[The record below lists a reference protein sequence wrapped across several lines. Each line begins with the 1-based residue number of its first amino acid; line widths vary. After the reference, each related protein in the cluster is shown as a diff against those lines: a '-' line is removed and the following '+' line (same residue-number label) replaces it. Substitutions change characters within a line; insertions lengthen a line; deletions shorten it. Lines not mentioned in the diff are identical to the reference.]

1 MIKGLDLVGPIKALQ
16 EKMERIQEELE
27 QKTVEASSGGG
38 MVTVVVNGKLEIVD
52 LSIDPQV
59 VNPDDVD
66 MLEDLIIAAV
76 NDGLK
81 RAQELM
87 ARELSKLAG
96 GLNIPGLNIP
106 GLF

>member
-1 MIKGLDLVGPIKALQ
+1 MTKGLDLAGSIKAFK
-16 EKMERIQEELE
+16 EKMEKIQEELE

-38 MVTVVVNGKLEIVD
+38 MVTVVVNGMFEVVD
-52 LSIDPQV
+52 LTIDPQV

-87 ARELSKLAG
+87 NGELSKLASN
-96 GLNIPGLNIP
+96 LDLPGLP
-106 GLF
+106 RLF

>member
-1 MIKGLDLVGPIKALQ
+1 MIKGLDLIGPIKAFQ
-16 EKMERIQEELE
+16 EKMERVQEELE

-38 MVTVVVNGKLEIVD
+38 MVTVVINGKLELVD
-52 LSIDPQV
+52 ITIDPQV
-59 VNPDDVD
+59 VNPQDLD

-87 ARELSKLAG
+87 AREISKLAG
-96 GLNIPGLNIP
+96 GINIPGLNVP
-106 GLF
+106 GLL